1 MKECWML
8 IWFSTKGQVPRGKIS
23 TWIFVSSVYIFP
35 FKIKIKT
42 NILVFWQQKNVFQVS
57 FLTYGTWPFDLHI
70 SKHLHYIHK
79 RWKQTHNGMIFFW
92 RIILMHLYFH
102 ITVAT
107 VLNPALLNTLCL
119 DKSEILLDKNSWIV
133 QMTCHNSLI
142 VIQ

>member
-8 IWFSTKGQVPRGKIS
+8 IWFSTKGQVTRGKIF
-23 TWIFVSSVYIFP
+23 TWIFVQYIRIVSGVHIFP
-35 FKIKIKT
+35 FKIKT
-42 NILVFWQQKNVFQVS
+42 NQKFFWHQKNVFQVN
-57 FLTYGTWPFDLHI
+57 FLTYETWPFDLHI

-119 DKSEILLDKNSWIV
+119 DKSEILLNK
-133 QMTCHNSLI
+133 NSLI
-142 VIQ
+142 V